1 MRRCGSISGI
11 LVAILVLCVPAA
23 WAQDGLDGALSRA
36 GSRPRALLGLGNRL
50 VSADFDNDD
59 RPDAAILLQQELSNG
74 QTRFRIELHVTA
86 GTNHAITFSSAESG
100 LAISAIDVNRDGAT
114 DIVIERELTHE
125 RLQVFLNDGHG
136 DFHTVRGN
144 DYPSPESPTRLC
156 QKSSAQRMPFS
167 VLITARGL
175 ELHGLRWIATV
186 VPAGKRLLNG
196 VGDVSHSPW
205 NSLSPSASRAPP
217 SAFLL

>member
-23 WAQDGLDGALSRA
+23 WAQDGLGGALSRA

-50 VSADFDNDD
+50 APADFDNDD
-59 RPDAAILLQQELSNG
+59 RLDAAILLQQELSNG
-74 QTRFRIELHVTA
+74 QTCFRIELHVTA

-100 LAISAIDVNRDGAT
+100 LAISTIDVNRDGAP

-136 DFHTVRGN
+136 NFHTVRGN
-144 DYPSPESPTRLC
+144 DYPSPESPMRLC
-156 QKSSAQRMPFS
+156 QKSSGQRMPFS
-167 VLITARGL
+167 VLITTRGL

-186 VPAGKRLLNG
+186 VPAGERLLNG
-196 VGDVSHSPW
+196 VGDGSHSPW
-205 NSLSPSASRAPP
+205 NALSPLTARAPP